1 MTRIHKLV
9 TRTRWENIMKYVCA
23 LMLFLMVPVF
33 SVQAASLY
41 SSVREGV
48 DLYEKQQYE
57 EALKTFLDAQV
68 ENPESAVL
76 KFDIASCQYKLQK
89 YEEAASG
96 YLDVVATARN
106 ADMETQALYNLGNAM
121 YRQGKL
127 EDAVE
132 YYKKTLAL
140 DPEDEDA
147 SKNLEFVRE
156 EIKRRMNEARDTQ
169 KRQKEGQQ
177 DGQQDQQEG
186 QQQGQSED
194 QKDSSQDSQKQDD
207 SDGSKQSQQDR
218 SREEPSDGQQDSQ
231 QQQGQGSADG
241 EPDEGMQEPG
251 GQAGQQDGS
260 QQAEEDLRDIAGG
273 ERPMSAEEAEQWLR
287 GLDENHEKL
296 QQFRRRSQP
305 GKSRRPEKDW

>member
-1 MTRIHKLV
+1 
-9 TRTRWENIMKYVCA
+9 MKYVCA
-23 LMLFLMVPVF
+23 LMLFLMVPIA
-33 SVQAASLY
+33 SAQSASLY

-57 EALKTFLDAQV
+57 EALKIFLDAQV

-89 YEEAASG
+89 YEEAATG
-96 YLDVVATARN
+96 YLDVVATARD
-106 ADMETQALYNLGNAM
+106 ADIETQALYNLGNAM
-121 YRQGKL
+121 YCQAKL
-127 EDAVE
+127 EEAVE

-147 SKNLEFVRE
+147 SNNLEFVRE

-169 KRQKEGQQ
+169 KRQKEGQK
-177 DGQQDQQEG
+177 DGQQDQQES

-194 QKDSSQDSQKQDD
+194 QKDSSQDSQKQDG
-207 SDGSKQSQQDR
+207 SDGSKETQQDS
-218 SREEPSDGQQDSQ
+218 SREEQPDGQQDSQ
-231 QQQGQGSADG
+231 QQQGQGSPDG

-287 GLDENHEKL
+287 GIDENHEKL
-296 QQFRRRSQP
+296 QQFRRQSQP
-305 GKSRRPEKDW
+305 GKSPRPEKDW

>member
-1 MTRIHKLV
+1 
-9 TRTRWENIMKYVCA
+9 MKYVCA
-23 LMLFLMVPVF
+23 LMLLLMVPIA
-33 SVQAASLY
+33 SAQSASLY

-89 YEEAASG
+89 YEDAATG
-96 YLDVVATARN
+96 YLDVVATARD

-127 EDAVE
+127 EEAVE

-140 DPEDEDA
+140 DPEDDDA

-156 EIKRRMNEARDTQ
+156 EIKRRMNEAQDTQ
-169 KRQKEGQQ
+169 KRQKEGQKDGQQ
-177 DGQQDQQEG
+177 DGQQDQQES

-207 SDGSKQSQQDR
+207 SDGSKESQQDS
-218 SREEPSDGQQDSQ
+218 SREEQPDGQQDSQ
-231 QQQGQGSADG
+231 QQQGQGSPDG

-273 ERPMSAEEAEQWLR
+273 ERPMSAEEAELWLR
-287 GLDENHEKL
+287 GLEENREKL
-296 QQFRRRSQP
+296 QQFRRQSQP

>member
-1 MTRIHKLV
+1 
-9 TRTRWENIMKYVCA
+9 MKYLCT
-23 LMLFLMVPVF
+23 LMFLLMMPIA
-33 SVQAASLY
+33 SAQSASLY

-89 YEEAASG
+89 YEEAATG
-96 YLDVVATARN
+96 YLDVVATARD

-156 EIKRRMNEARDTQ
+156 EIKRRMNEAQDTQ
-169 KRQKEGQQ
+169 KRQKDGQK
-177 DGQQDQQEG
+177 DGQQDQQES
-186 QQQGQSED
+186 QQPGQSED

-207 SDGSKQSQQDR
+207 SDGSKES
-218 SREEPSDGQQDSQ
+218 QQDSQ
-231 QQQGQGSADG
+231 QQQGQGSPDG

-251 GQAGQQDGS
+251 AQAGQQDGS
-260 QQAEEDLRDIAGG
+260 QQTEEDLRDIAGG

-287 GLDENHEKL
+287 GIDENREKL
-296 QQFRRRSQP
+296 QQFRRQSQP
-305 GKSRRPEKDW
+305 GKSRRPEKDL